1 MGFDKQIDKLNDYF
15 ARLDAGKVEKIKTDH
30 VEKVIH
36 KLQAKK
42 AELEEELAEAESE
55 RKKDRIT
62 NKIGTATE
70 QIERAEWLLGQI
82 AGRCPG
88 IYHSVLQLD
97 AFAAGRA
104 RCRQNDMKTG
114 GPSVRPFSFYCNRE
128 AVRPA
133 RRGSA

>member
-62 NKIGTATE
+62 NKIGTAVE

-82 AGRCPG
+82 AGR
-88 IYHSVLQLD
+88 
-97 AFAAGRA
+97 
-104 RCRQNDMKTG
+104 
-114 GPSVRPFSFYCNRE
+114 
-128 AVRPA
+128 
-133 RRGSA
+133 